1 MENTTKMGS
10 FEEIRA
16 TEKKYSS
23 LALTISIFV
32 GLGFILLSMK
42 PVGKGLILGTLFAVF
57 NFVLMGETLPGR
69 LGVSEKKAT
78 LFSGVSILF
87 RYALL
92 AVPVVCAIKMDRFN
106 LAATI
111 VGLLMIQILM
121 LVEQLMNAVVSGFRS
136 R

>member
-1 MENTTKMGS
+1 MGPI
-10 FEEIRA
+10 EQIRA

-23 LALTISIFV
+23 LALTISIFA

-42 PVGKGLILGTLFAVF
+42 PVGKGLILGTLFSVF
-57 NFVLMGETLPGR
+57 NFIMMGETLPGR

-78 LFSGVSILF
+78 LFSGISILF
-87 RYALL
+87 RYVLL
-92 AVPVVCAIKMDRFN
+92 AVPVICAIKMDRFN
-106 LAATI
+106 LPATI

-121 LVEQLMNAVVSGFRS
+121 LAEQLINAVIPGFRS